1 MSSMRGP
8 RLIRALKLLTCVAL
22 ALVSMPLTGGARVQ
36 AKTTGTLRVA
46 EQPFTITTSRA
57 TFVFQ
62 TSALANIP
70 FDAQLKVQLHN
81 PVASRESLQLVA
93 DESVAVRIIDEVTF
107 DYFLLPR
114 DSLNRLVVV
123 VPIQTTKPSPN
134 ALDLIQPGVY
144 PITITIVS
152 DNRDLGSTMTFVHRP
167 NTDDALNKVRASY
180 LINYQPDAAHGPD
193 GTPVITDAQRTAM
206 ARLNQ
211 IVVRND
217 VPLSLTLPAELIE
230 GMAESANASDLLTLS
245 DLSTALAE
253 RPILSTTYMR
263 LPPSTA
269 VVEGLESEF
278 TRQWRL
284 AEDVV
289 GAIVPEAKLQRSVY
303 PEANILDVR
312 GAALLPDLGVRSVL
326 LYPHVSA
333 SLERTTP
340 NGVVARVAL
349 PNGSNLG
356 VYTALDKTDV
366 LFDDNVTDPTRRGI
380 RLAAE
385 LLMER
390 ADLLRAGY
398 SPDDIHLVIAPP
410 TGLVPR
416 PLVTSSF
423 LDAVR
428 GTSALQLVDL
438 SSVQSVDANAP
449 TLSLAPR
456 SVVSVTGIG
465 AAMYSLNVERTT
477 VGSMLPAS
485 DVRLT
490 SWDRQLAIVASRGSL
505 VPGGADENIDGLKQQ
520 FNAIRQSVSLPE
532 LDSVT
537 LTDRRGTIRIIL
549 RNSAD
554 VPLTVRLTVASAKLI
569 LPQASQIVE
578 LQPSS
583 STDVTIPVEA
593 RSSGTFPVTIRV
605 TTPTGRARVVSPVT
619 ISANVNAI
627 AGIGQ
632 LVGLSALLLVGA
644 WWFAHWRRQRR
655 EQAIEES
662 TVGAP

>member
-1 MSSMRGP
+1 MLSMRGP
-8 RLIRALKLLTCVAL
+8 QLTRALTLTVCATL
-22 ALVSMPLTGGARVQ
+22 ALITLPFTGSTRVQ

-46 EQPFTITTSRA
+46 EQPFTITTGRA

-62 TSALANIP
+62 TSALTNIP

-93 DESVAVRIIDEVTF
+93 DENVAVRIIDEVSF

-123 VPIQTTKPSPN
+123 VPIQTTKPAAN
-134 ALDLIQPGVY
+134 ALDLVQSGVY
-144 PITITIVS
+144 PITFSIMS
-152 DNRDLGSTMTFVHRP
+152 DDRDLGSTMTFVHRP
-167 NTDDALNKVRASY
+167 NADDALNKVKASY
-180 LINYQPDAAHGPD
+180 LINYLPDAAHGPD
-193 GTPVITDAQRTAM
+193 GSPVITDAQRTAM
-206 ARLNQ
+206 ERLTQ
-211 IVVRND
+211 IVVRNK

-230 GMAESANASDLLTLS
+230 GMAESANASNTLTLG
-245 DLSTALAE
+245 DLSSALAE
-253 RPILSTTYMR
+253 RSILSTTYMR
-263 LPPSTA
+263 LSPSRA

-284 AEDVV
+284 AENVI
-289 GAIVPEAKLQRSVY
+289 GANVPAAKLQRSVY
-303 PEANILDVR
+303 PESNILDDR
-312 GAALLPDLGVRSVL
+312 GALLLPDLGVRSVL
-326 LYPHVSA
+326 LYPQLSA
-333 SLERTTP
+333 GLARTTP
-340 NGVVARVAL
+340 NGVIARIAL

-356 VYTALDKTDV
+356 VYTALDKIDV
-366 LFDDNVTDPTRRGI
+366 LFDDNVSDPTRRGI

-423 LDAVR
+423 LNAIK

-438 SSVQSVDANAP
+438 SNVPSVDTNAP
-449 TLSLAPR
+449 TMSLAPR

-465 AAMYSLNVERTT
+465 AAIYSLNVERTT
-477 VGSMLPAS
+477 VGSMLPAN
-485 DVRLT
+485 DARLI
-490 SWDRQLAIVASRGSL
+490 SWDRQLAIVASRGAL
-505 VPGGADENIDGLKQQ
+505 APGGADENINGLKQQ
-520 FNAIRQSVSLPE
+520 FNAIRQAVSLPE

-578 LQPSS
+578 LPASS

-619 ISANVNAI
+619 ITANVNAI

-655 EQAIEES
+655 EQAIEAS
-662 TVGAP
+662 TVGTP

>member
-1 MSSMRGP
+1 MSRV
-8 RLIRALKLLTCVAL
+8 IVAIIAVASTTL
-22 ALVSMPLTGGARVQ
+22 AVGRDVH

-46 EQPFTITTSRA
+46 EQPFTITTGRA

-62 TSALANIP
+62 TSALANLP

-93 DESVAVRIIDEVTF
+93 DESVAIRTIDEITF

-123 VPIQTTKPSPN
+123 VPIQTTKP
-134 ALDLIQPGVY
+134 AEAAIDLLQPGVY
-144 PITITIVS
+144 PITFSVVS
-152 DNRDLGSTMTFVHRP
+152 GDRDLGSTLTFVNRP
-167 NTDDALNKVRASY
+167 NSDDALNKVKVSY
-180 LINYQPDAAHGPD
+180 LINYLPAPSRGPD
-193 GTPVITDAQRTAM
+193 GIPSISEAQRTSID
-206 ARLNQ
+206 RLTQ
-211 IVVRND
+211 IVLRND
-217 VPLSLTLPAELIE
+217 VPLSLTLPAEVIE
-230 GMAESANASDLLTLS
+230 SMAQSGSASDVLMLS
-245 DLSTALAE
+245 DLSSALA
-253 RPILSTTYMR
+253 RRSVISTTYMQ
-263 LPPSTA
+263 LSPSTA
-269 VVEGLESEF
+269 VSEGLESEF

-289 GAIVPEAKLQRSVY
+289 GANVPAANARRSVY
-303 PEANILDVR
+303 PEVTVLDDR
-312 GAALLPDLGVRSVL
+312 GAALLPDLGVRSVV
-326 LYPHVSA
+326 LYPQVSA
-333 SLERTTP
+333 SLDRSIP

-356 VYTALDKTDV
+356 VYTTLDTTDA
-366 LFDDNVTDPTRRGI
+366 LFDDGVTDPTRRGI

-385 LLMER
+385 VLMER

-398 SPDDIHLVIAPP
+398 STSDIHLVVAPP

-423 LDAVR
+423 LDALRTTAAV
-428 GTSALQLVDL
+428 QLSDL
-438 SSVQSVDANAP
+438 SDIQSVDATAP
-449 TLSLAPR
+449 ALSLLPR
-456 SVVSVTGIG
+456 SEVSVTGIG

-477 VGSMLPAS
+477 VGSMLPAN
-485 DVRLT
+485 DLRLST
-490 SWDRQLAIVASRGSL
+490 WDRQLAVVASRGSA
-505 VPGGADENIDGLKQQ
+505 VAGGADDHITGLKQQ
-520 FNAIRQSVSLPE
+520 FDAIRKAVSLPE

-537 LTDRRGTIRIIL
+537 LTDRRGTIRVIL

-554 VPLTVRLTVASAKLI
+554 VPLTVRLTVASSKLI

-578 LQPSS
+578 LQPAS

-593 RSSGTFPVTIRV
+593 RSSGRFPVTIRV

-619 ISANVNAI
+619 LTANVNAI
-627 AGIGQ
+627 AGVGQ

-655 EQAIEES
+655 EQLTPES
-662 TVGAP
+662 TVGSP